1 MLQERILSTL
11 TFFDLQ
17 DYPVTL
23 LELHRFLLSEKQE
36 LRAIVDELGE
46 IEASKEMEM
55 RKVSL
60 GDVLSQVQ
68 LVSGVSCKQGFYCL
82 SGREEII
89 EQRLHNYVYG
99 IEREKIIRSY
109 AGVLKYIPF
118 VRGAALGGSQALG
131 VQKQTSD
138 IDLLIF
144 THPDFLWLAR
154 TLVTAYFQFVGKR
167 RHGKCI
173 TNRFCLNHYLANPR
187 EVHEFR
193 NLYTALEYGRLRPL
207 VYPSS
212 ALRFVYNNRTWMG
225 QVFPEMEFI
234 KAGSEKSHPVQ
245 QIFETLFNNR
255 LGRFI
260 ERKLKSMQL
269 PHIRTKEKFIV
280 VHDDEL
286 SFHPDSKQEGLLEKF
301 VI

>member
-1 MLQERILSTL
+1 MLSDRILSTL
-11 TFFDLQ
+11 KFFDLQ

-23 LELHRFLLSEKQE
+23 LELHRFLLSEKQA
-36 LRAIVDELGE
+36 LQAVVDELGE
-46 IEASKEMEM
+46 IETPKEIETQ
-55 RKVSL
+55 KISL
-60 GDVLSQVQ
+60 GEVISQVQ
-68 LVSGVSCKQGFYCL
+68 KTPGISCKEGFYCL

-89 EQRLHNYVYG
+89 EQRLRNYVYG
-99 IEREKIIRSY
+99 IEREKIIRSF

-144 THPDFLWLAR
+144 TDPNFLWLTR
-154 TLVTAYFQFVGKR
+154 TLVTAYFQLIGKR
-167 RHGKCI
+167 RHGKFI
-173 TNRFCLNHYLANPR
+173 ANRFCLNHYLANPR

-207 VYPSS
+207 VYSS
-212 ALRFVYNNRTWMG
+212 CTLRFAYNNKAWME
-225 QVFPEMEFI
+225 QVFPEMEFT
-234 KAGSEKSHPVQ
+234 KPGSEKSHPIQRVLEA
-245 QIFETLFNNR
+245 IFDNR
-255 LGRFI
+255 VGRFI